1 VGDPTITLEQVL
13 KRNSRER
20 LKKEKMPLDIIQE
33 LPRLIERG
41 YEEIAEDDIV
51 RLQWYGLYHDKPKL
65 GQFMMRIKI
74 PNGILTPQKLR
85 LIGEISERYGQ
96 GYGEITTRQD
106 IQLHSIRLESLP
118 DIFQMLKR
126 AGLHTVGACGDVVR
140 NITGCPMAGLDR
152 RELFDVRPVIA
163 ELVHFL
169 DGNRQYADLPRKHKI
184 TVSAC
189 PAQCNLPEIH
199 CQSYIAVEQNR
210 RGRTRRGFTVRVGG
224 GLSTV
229 PRLSQPLGVFVEPD
243 EVLPLVRAILDVWK
257 DDLKYRRSFIKAR
270 LKFMIDDIGVDEFR
284 RRVEE
289 RLGRRLED
297 YPHCPRPVA
306 EVAHLGVN
314 EQKQPGRYAI
324 GFPVLSGR
332 ITGQQMQRV
341 ADLCARWGDDIR
353 LTRQQNLILT
363 GVTQDRLDEVVKHM
377 EAMGF
382 TLDGPLRGH
391 SIACTGQPFCNFAVT
406 ETKRRLI
413 DIITHL
419 ERVFGQTASGL
430 HIYLDGCPHAC
441 GQHWIGDIGLMGTT
455 ARTADGERVEAYDI
469 ILRGGRGEHAAI
481 GKPIGR
487 RIPAGEVKYAIER
500 LIGAYHEALARG
512 RSMMSFQEFCLQRT
526 DEELNAIITGSLTG
540 GTYEHDGER
549 RSIGIR

>member
-1 VGDPTITLEQVL
+1 
-13 KRNSRER
+13 
-20 LKKEKMPLDIIQE
+20 MPLDIIQE
-33 LPRLIERG
+33 LPQLIERG
-41 YEEIAEDDIV
+41 YEGIAEDDLV
-51 RLQWYGLYHDKPKL
+51 RLQWYGLYHDKPKI

-118 DIFQMLKR
+118 DIFQTLKR
-126 AGLHTVGACGDVVR
+126 AGLSTVGACGDVVR

-163 ELVHFL
+163 ELAHFL

-199 CQSYIAVEQNR
+199 CQSYIAVEHHR
-210 RGRTRRGFTVRVGG
+210 PGGARRGFTVRVGG

-229 PRLSQPLGVFVEPD
+229 PRLSRPLGVFVEPH

-257 DDLKYRRSFIKAR
+257 DDLRYRRSFIKAR

-297 YPHCPRPVA
+297 YPHCPTPVA
-306 EVAHLGVN
+306 EAAHLGVN

-324 GFPVLSGR
+324 GFPILSGR
-332 ITGQQMQRV
+332 LTGQQMQQV
-341 ADLCARWGDDIR
+341 ADICARWGDDIR

-363 GVTQDRLDEVVKHM
+363 GVIEDRLDEVVKHM
-377 EAMGF
+377 ETMGF
-382 TLDGPLRGH
+382 TLDGSLRGH

-406 ETKRRLI
+406 ETKMRLV
-413 DIITHL
+413 DIVTHL
-419 ERVFGQTASGL
+419 ERVFGHTVDDL

-455 ARTADGERVEAYDI
+455 ARTADGSKVEAYDI
-469 ILRGGRGEHAAI
+469 ILRGGRGRRAAI

-487 RIPAGEVKYAIER
+487 RIPASEVKYAIER
-500 LIGAYHEALARG
+500 LIGAYHEAVARG
-512 RSMMSFQEFCLQRT
+512 RPTMSFQEFCLQRT
-526 DEELNAIITGSLTG
+526 DEELNAIITGSPVG
-540 GTYEHDGER
+540 GMDEHDRER